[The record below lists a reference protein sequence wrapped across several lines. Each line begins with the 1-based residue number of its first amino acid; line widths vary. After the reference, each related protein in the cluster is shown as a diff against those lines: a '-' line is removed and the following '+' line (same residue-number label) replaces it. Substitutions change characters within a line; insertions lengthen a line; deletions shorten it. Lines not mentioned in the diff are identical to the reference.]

1 MNRTKVLLIIPHLKA
16 GGAERV
22 VSSIFKHLD
31 RTVFEPYLIVIGF
44 EKENHYLI
52 EGIGVIYLNK
62 QRLRS
67 ALFEIIKVIRLI
79 PMNPAPPV
87 TKTLEFLNII
97 IY

>member
-1 MNRTKVLLIIPHLKA
+1 MKMNRTKVLLIIPHLKA

-67 ALFEIIKVIRLI
+67 ALFEIIKVIRL
-79 PMNPAPPV
+79 V
-87 TKTLEFLNII
+87 EVFS
-97 IY
+97 